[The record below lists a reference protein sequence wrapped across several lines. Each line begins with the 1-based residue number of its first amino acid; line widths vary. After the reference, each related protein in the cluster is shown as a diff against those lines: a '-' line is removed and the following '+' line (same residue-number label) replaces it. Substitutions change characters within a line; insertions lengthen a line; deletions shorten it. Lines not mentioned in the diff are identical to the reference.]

1 MNQTIDTTTSIGTL
15 IIVAA
20 LAWWLMVPTAEPVVE
35 PEPVVI
41 EQEEAGSPGSVFQV
55 GALAREGRALVNR
68 ANTTLDRFE
77 REGVIVKPRE
87 PAPVA
92 VACTPAGYATVAQA
106 PAYQYVQPR
115 RRLLFRRRR

>member
-41 EQEEAGSPGSVFQV
+41 EQEEAGSPGSVFQA
-55 GALAREGRALVNR
+55 GALVREGRALVNR

-77 REGVIVKPRE
+77 REGVIVKPAE
-87 PAPVA
+87 PSQQPAACLPTYQPV
-92 VACTPAGYATVAQA
+92 
-106 PAYQYVQPR
+106 R

>member
-20 LAWWLMVPTAEPVVE
+20 LAWWLMVPTAEPVLE

-41 EQEEAGSPGSVFQV
+41 EQETGSPGSVFQA
-55 GALAREGRALVNR
+55 GALVREGRALVNR

-77 REGVIVKPRE
+77 REGVIVKPAV
-87 PAPVA
+87 PAQQAAASCQQPV
-92 VACTPAGYATVAQA
+92 Y
-106 PAYQYVQPR
+106 R
-115 RRLLFRRRR
+115 RPLLRRRR